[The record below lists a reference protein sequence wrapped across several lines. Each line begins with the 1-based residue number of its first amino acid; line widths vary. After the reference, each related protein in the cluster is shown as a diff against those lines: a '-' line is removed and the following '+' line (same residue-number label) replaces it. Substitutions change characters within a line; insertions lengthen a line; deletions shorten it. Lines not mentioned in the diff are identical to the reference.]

1 MKRVVG
7 VLAACA
13 LIGSAALWGPAFA
26 SSGGGSARTNEYGGL
41 RSVPT
46 VKIAGPQHWCGSNGV
61 NCAEP
66 LQNWEEFAGYDKAKK
81 AGAKMLPYIGHDEPA
96 LLFYSN
102 TPGSGN
108 DVTYSMRLPT
118 DPTTNPTQTGSG
130 GTYDFERSITFWL
143 GMIMC
148 DANGSPNPGGVEGHP
163 QIPCTPDSD
172 SNIYASE
179 DPNSPKYFGFG
190 PGQAFMEMQFYPPGW
205 VAWPAGTGCTA
216 RQWCAALNIDTFQ
229 DNSNTGAFN
238 NTACLNTAGPE
249 PVNFAF
255 LTNDGVATAPADP
268 LHPEHFVPDPGKDF
282 LMNPGDKIRVQMN
295 DTKAGFKVVVKD
307 KTLQRTGSM
316 TASVANGFGTVRWD
330 PSGSSCQVDNVAYH
344 PMYSTSTPET
354 RNFNAAHT
362 YNVSA
367 SDEIGHFE
375 LCGKVKNDALGTCAK
390 PLGADTNDKDNKG
403 PDPEGDDVFC
413 LPKDASLLVRIGGC
427 LNTDGDFDGVSYD
440 HTWPGSIT
448 NPTADHLL
456 NGTPMM
462 LTSPL
467 TNGKNFDTMAFE
479 SDASRNESDDTAF
492 DVFRFCQRHIT
503 NPADPHPGKGC
514 VNPPPGS
521 RFYPLYTTIE
531 KGGTCFWQ
539 QGGTHIPGTTDTF
552 GGSAQSEYGPL
563 RVISYPTAPTG
574 TITTR
579 YNDFRSDPLTVPCK
593 A

>member
-1 MKRVVG
+1 
-7 VLAACA
+7 
-13 LIGSAALWGPAFA
+13 
-26 SSGGGSARTNEYGGL
+26 
-41 RSVPT
+41 
-46 VKIAGPQHWCGSNGV
+46 
-61 NCAEP
+61 
-66 LQNWEEFAGYDKAKK
+66 
-81 AGAKMLPYIGHDEPA
+81 
-96 LLFYSN
+96 
-102 TPGSGN
+102 
-108 DVTYSMRLPT
+108 
-118 DPTTNPTQTGSG
+118 
-130 GTYDFERSITFWL
+130 
-143 GMIMC
+143 
-148 DANGSPNPGGVEGHP
+148 
-163 QIPCTPDSD
+163 
-172 SNIYASE
+172 
-179 DPNSPKYFGFG
+179 
-190 PGQAFMEMQFYPPGW
+190 
-205 VAWPAGTGCTA
+205 
-216 RQWCAALNIDTFQ
+216 
-229 DNSNTGAFN
+229 
-238 NTACLNTAGPE
+238 
-249 PVNFAF
+249 
-255 LTNDGVATAPADP
+255 
-268 LHPEHFVPDPGKDF
+268 
-282 LMNPGDKIRVQMN
+282 
-295 DTKAGFKVVVKD
+295 
-307 KTLQRTGSM
+307 
-316 TASVANGFGTVRWD
+316 
-330 PSGSSCQVDNVAYH
+330 
-344 PMYSTSTPET
+344 MYSTSTPET

-503 NPADPHPGKGC
+503 NPADPNPGKGC

-563 RVISYPTAPTG
+563 RVISYPTAPDGDDHDPVQRLPQRPTHGSLQGLTG
-574 TITTR
+574 INHEARSVRRPLGGRRTDGSQLERDPPLAPQDRPVDLTR
-579 YNDFRSDPLTVPCK
+579 LGLPLRRVLNCLGAGGPRRQAGSPRDLTDDLPGIRAGLLEHHEARSSRFRRHSSPPLPAASSGIRPLTLPK
-593 A
+593 TPAPLRRSH